1 MGNVGCRTGKLN
13 DLLDMR
19 SKEGEGNM
27 KNLAMLGL
35 HIRKHISSTHKSE
48 RQV

>member
-19 SKEGEGNM
+19 SKEGEGNT
-27 KNLAMLGL
+27 KYLAMLGL
-35 HIRKHISSTHKSE
+35 HIPKHISSAHRSE